1 MQEPSFNVDAT
12 IQTKGNDPVTMRWAT
27 QNTATGASIAI
38 AQLLD
43 DVMRTHR
50 GETGVP
56 VDHQPM
62 VLKIE
67 VTVNHDQ
74 APWLLH
80 NR

>member
-1 MQEPSFNVDAT
+1 MQEPSFTVTAT
-12 IQTKGNDPVTMRWAT
+12 IQTKGNDPVEMRWAT
-27 QNTATGASIAI
+27 KNTATGAQIAL
-38 AQLLD
+38 AQLID

-56 VDHQPM
+56 KAHQPQ

-74 APWLLH
+74 APWL
-80 NR
+80 